1 MIRNFKLIFDLLHAS
16 EIKRV
21 KLLVFLMVVVALLD
35 AAGVASILPFIALLT
50 NADVIQ
56 TNEYLRAAYDFINP
70 DSHNSFMIFLGM
82 VVFFV
87 LVLSNVVKSIST
99 FLLLRFIYLQE
110 YKVSA
115 HLATIYSRQPYEWFL
130 NRSSSDIG
138 KNLLSEVGNVISN
151 ALLPL
156 MQIIA
161 SSLLI
166 IAILLFLLWVE
177 PTASLVVGFCF
188 TIAYVLLYRAI
199 KNHLQNIGLKR
210 FEENERRYAAIGEIF
225 GGIKP
230 LKLSGFESA
239 FLDKYAVP
247 AKGYAMHHAAASII
261 SQLPRFFFEVL
272 AFGGLMLILLIGL
285 YTGVAVESVL
295 PVVSV
300 FAFAGYRLMPA
311 MQHIYGS
318 VAQVQFAMPA
328 VKTLNSEL
336 KMKNIDYSQDFENF
350 DRLPLKTFLEFENV
364 TFKYANTSKN
374 SLENINFRIKSNTTN
389 VIVGPTGS
397 GKTSILDIALGL
409 LEPQSGNLKVNGL
422 PLDRSTFRCW
432 QKSIGYVP
440 QDIFLIDDTIKKN
453 IAFGIP
459 ADSIDMKLVEKAAH
473 MACLHDWVVNETEN
487 KYGTIVGE
495 RGTRLSGGQRQRIG
509 IARALYHEP
518 EILVLDEATNSLDS
532 LTEKA
537 VMTAVET
544 LSGKVTILMVSHRL
558 DVAEGCDQV
567 IMVDAGSIVATGTYA
582 EVQEKSIKFNEMTVK
597 S

>member
-1 MIRNFKLIFDLLHAS
+1 MIKNFKLIISLLHAS
-16 EIKRV
+16 EMKQV
-21 KLLVFLMVVVALLD
+21 KLLVFLMVLVALLD
-35 AAGVASILPFIALLT
+35 AAGVASIMPFIALLT

-56 TNEYLRAAYDFINP
+56 TNEYLKATYDFINP
-70 DSHNSFMIFLGM
+70 DSHNSFMLVFGII
-82 VVFFV
+82 VFFV
-87 LVLSNVVKSIST
+87 LVMSNIVKSIST

-115 HLATIYSRQPYEWFL
+115 HLATIYLRQPYEWFL

-161 SSLLI
+161 SSLVI
-166 IAILLFLLWVE
+166 ITILLFLIWVE

-188 TIAYVLLYRAI
+188 TIAYVLLYKAI

-210 FEENERRYAAIGEIF
+210 LEENERRYAAISEIF

-230 LKLSGFESA
+230 LKLSGFERA

-247 AKGYAMHHAAASII
+247 AKGYATHHSAASII

-285 YTGVAVESVL
+285 YNGVGVENIL

-328 VKTLNSEL
+328 VITLNSEL
-336 KMKNIDYSQDFENF
+336 KMKNTDYSKDFEKL
-350 DRLPLKTFLEFENV
+350 DRLPLKTYLEFENV

-374 SLENINFRIKSNTTN
+374 SLEKINFRLESNTTN

-422 PLDRSTFRCW
+422 PLDRSTSRRW
-432 QKSIGYVP
+432 RKSIGYVP

-459 ADSIDMKLVEKAAH
+459 ANSIDMKRVEKAAH
-473 MACLHDWVVNETEN
+473 MACLHDWVLNETEN
-487 KYGTIVGE
+487 KYSTIVGE
-495 RGTRLSGGQRQRIG
+495 RGARLSGGQRQRIG

-518 EILVLDEATNSLDS
+518 EILIMDEATNSLDS

-537 VMTAVET
+537 VMAAVAT

-558 DVAEGCDQV
+558 DIAKDCDQV

-582 EVQEKSIKFNEMTVK
+582 EVQEKSTKFNKMTAN